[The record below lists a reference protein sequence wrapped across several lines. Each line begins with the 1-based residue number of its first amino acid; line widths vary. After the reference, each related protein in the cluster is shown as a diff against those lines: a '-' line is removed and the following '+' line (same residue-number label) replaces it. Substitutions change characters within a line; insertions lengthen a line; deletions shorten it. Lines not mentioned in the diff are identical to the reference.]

1 MTRLSQGLSAFTK
14 DDSFSTA
21 LLYCRSQYVD
31 PSRGKATCLLLFSF
45 WFHWQE
51 RLGLTRDQ
59 LPCTSIWQLSVCL
72 PISKCLGTD
81 LTRLISTVQQ
91 SSAGIHYTLLRGK
104 VVPAEWRT
112 CASIREYELHSKL
125 LLKTAFMLRRLMSN
139 SDILLVKAAKSCSV
153 NRDKKIV
160 KSKLNRQ
167 PESNVVF
174 LLKNQPRWESPEQ
187 QGQVMLLTSTYF
199 THSYLDDAS
208 LLWWS
213 WQHRGLFK

>member
-1 MTRLSQGLSAFTK
+1 
-14 DDSFSTA
+14 
-21 LLYCRSQYVD
+21 
-31 PSRGKATCLLLFSF
+31 
-45 WFHWQE
+45 
-51 RLGLTRDQ
+51 
-59 LPCTSIWQLSVCL
+59 
-72 PISKCLGTD
+72 
-81 LTRLISTVQQ
+81 
-91 SSAGIHYTLLRGK
+91 
-104 VVPAEWRT
+104 
-112 CASIREYELHSKL
+112 
-125 LLKTAFMLRRLMSN
+125 MSN

-208 LLWWS
+208 LL
-213 WQHRGLFK
+213 